1 MKIRQGF
8 VSNSS
13 SSSYIAVTYSGD
25 ELLKIWKKL
34 GFKKN
39 WDYSILHQLQDAD
52 HDRYFIGD
60 SDLILFY
67 NGGADYSFIGIDI
80 VYHLEQD
87 NWTIAHAK
95 AKLHSIIKKEFQIDV
110 PLKEIGFS
118 YGEWG
123 SG

>member
-8 VSNSS
+8 ISNSS
-13 SSSYIAVTYSGD
+13 SSSYIAVTYSGKQ
-25 ELLKIWKKL
+25 LTKVWKQL
-34 GFKKN
+34 GLGKD
-39 WDYSILHQLQDAD
+39 WDYSVLDQFQDAD

-60 SDLILFY
+60 TGLILFY
-67 NGGADYSFIGIDI
+67 NDGPDYSFIGLDLG
-80 VYHLEQD
+80 YHLEED
-87 NWTIAHAK
+87 NWTVAHAK
-95 AKLHSIIKKEFQIDV
+95 AKLHSILKKEFKLDI